1 MKTVDVFQCELNKKI
16 PLEYIGEAIYIG
28 ESFGVDSLTNN
39 VKYLIVKDKNQTL
52 KVVDD
57 SEEDYIYDLKN
68 PKPMDGS
75 SEGGQ
80 FYYLD
85 DPNGILKNYMEEY
98 KSYLDL

>member
-1 MKTVDVFQCELNKKI
+1 M
-16 PLEYIGEAIYIG
+16 
-28 ESFGVDSLTNN
+28 
-39 VKYLIVKDKNQTL
+39 
-52 KVVDD
+52 DD
-57 SEEDYIYDLKN
+57 SEEDYIYDLEN

>member
-1 MKTVDVFQCELNKKI
+1 M
-16 PLEYIGEAIYIG
+16 IYIG

-39 VKYLIVKDKNQTL
+39 REYLIVRDEHKPL

-57 SEEDYIYDLKN
+57 SEEDYIYDLEN

-75 SEGGQ
+75 FEGGQ

-85 DPNGILKNYMEEY
+85 DPNGI
-98 KSYLDL
+98 